1 MRESEM
7 TEYDDNTTEDVYRGA
22 QKRET
27 LGSIPC
33 GFRDNGGRREYAD
46 LDVFRVTDEV
56 RDTAYNYLC
65 VGKTEIRINDRQT
78 ATLLTILG

>member
-33 GFRDNGGRREYAD
+33 GFRDNGARREYANLD
-46 LDVFRVTDEV
+46 LFRVTDEV

-65 VGKTEIRINDRQT
+65 IGNTEIRLNDKQT